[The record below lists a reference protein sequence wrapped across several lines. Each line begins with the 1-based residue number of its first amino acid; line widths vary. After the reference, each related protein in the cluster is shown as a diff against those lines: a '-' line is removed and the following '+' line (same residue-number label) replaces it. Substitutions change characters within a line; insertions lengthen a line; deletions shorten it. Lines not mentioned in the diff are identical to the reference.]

1 MNRSGKA
8 SPEKKSIGPVV
19 RLRTIVIWGVLIGL
33 FVACPLFSVWKQ
45 VCVRDLSIRK
55 TALAD
60 SLVACNREIARL
72 RLIAEKYSA
81 TPRIENVA
89 RERLGLEYPTA
100 DRIVVIRPV
109 HEEPRRSTL
118 GGWEFLAIL
127 RRSLSP
133 DRGS

>member
-1 MNRSGKA
+1 MNRTGKP
-8 SPEKKSIGPVV
+8 SKGKKETRPVV
-19 RLRTIVIWGVLIGL
+19 RLRTLVIWSVLIGL
-33 FVACPLFSVWKQ
+33 FVACPLFAVWKQ
-45 VCVRDLSIRK
+45 VCVRNLSIRK

-60 SLVACNREIARL
+60 SLTISNREIARL
-72 RLIAEKYSA
+72 GLIAEKYSA
-81 TPRIENVA
+81 TPRIETVA

-100 DRIVVIRPV
+100 DQIVVIRPV
-109 HEEPRRSTL
+109 HEEPKRGGL